1 MTGRLSEGSPE
12 PLGLTLDERGANI
25 AVFSAHATAM
35 ELCLFSADG
44 GTETERIRLPARTGD
59 VFHGHLGGVKEGQ
72 RYGLRAHG
80 PYAPAAGH
88 RFNPAK
94 LLLDPYALALD
105 RPFPLAPAMFGSR
118 AGAANADLS
127 FDDAD
132 SAPFMPK
139 AIAARPAPA
148 PRATRARRPRSE
160 TIIYELHVRGFT
172 KRHPGVPEAIR
183 GTFAGLAHPAA
194 LDRLVKLG
202 VTAVEIMPCAAWVDE
217 RHLAAAELTNYWGY
231 NPIAYMAPDPRLA
244 PGGWDEVRASVAAL
258 HGAGIEALIDV
269 VLNHTGEGGELGPTL
284 CYRGLDNASYYRLQR
299 GAPRYYINDAGCG
312 NTLALD
318 RPPVMRLALDSLR
331 AWATLGGVDGFR
343 FDLATALGRRD
354 DGFDASAPLIA
365 AIDQD
370 PVLRD
375 LRLIAEPWDIGPGGY
390 QVGAFPPRWSEWND
404 QYRDTM
410 RKFWRGDAGLVPGVA
425 TRFSGSSDIF
435 GPRRR
440 RPSASLNFIVAH
452 DGFTLADLVSHERK
466 HNEANEEQN
475 RDGTNANYSWNNG
488 VEGATGDPAILAAR
502 RRDQRNLLATL
513 LLARGTPMLAMGAE
527 CGQTQG
533 GNNNAYAQDNATSW
547 LDWEGADTA
556 LLDFT
561 ARLIALRKERP
572 ALTGDRFLTGE
583 ALDATLIPD
592 VEWLAPS
599 GAPMQPRDW
608 DDPNL
613 RTVIAALYAPAATN
627 GGGDRILCV
636 LHAGR
641 DAFEM
646 RLPETRAGRFWRRR
660 LDTARDDGEPEQAP
674 PDWRTNRPSPQPSP
688 MQARLGE
695 LATPEYPHPLANA
708 DRRGSSAAAIATP
721 FPLPGGEGQG
731 EGLCGDFEGGA
742 PAQISPRSVAV
753 FEETRRDKPAAI
765 GTAGKSVEPGLLDR
779 LARAAGIAPDWYDIS
794 GQRHLAPDETK
805 AALLSDM
812 GFPAAS
818 ASEVRESLGRLADEV
833 DRRPLPS
840 ALVVRDGEPIE
851 VRIAIGDGRA
861 PTAMILEQEDGE
873 AAPFRLGAD
882 LEFKTVTALDGRR
895 VETALAR
902 LPSLPIGRYRLA
914 LEGRP
919 EGACALT
926 VAPRRCYL
934 PETLHKRGKA
944 AGIAAQLYSVRRRGD
959 QGIGDFGALAELAAM
974 AGGAGFAAL
983 GLNPLHALFP
993 ADRERASPYYP
1004 SDRRFID
1011 PIYIDVTALAS
1022 MFGGTRAAAAL
1033 SRREGAA
1040 AALSALPAVDY
1051 PGVWA
1056 LKRDILEAAFEDFED
1071 MAAKARDCD
1080 LLRDFEAFVAEGGAA
1095 LFQFACFEAIG
1106 EARDR
1111 EPWTAWPQGLAL
1123 REESALAAFAKDN
1136 AGLLLFHLFLQWLC
1150 ERQLG
1155 AAAKKGR
1162 ESGLWLGFYRDLAVG
1177 AAPDGAES
1185 WANADQLMRAS
1196 SVGAPPDPFAE
1207 GGQNW
1212 GLPPPNPLAWRR
1224 SAYAFFNGMV
1234 AANMRH
1240 AGALRIDHAMSLTRL
1255 FVIPNGAKALE
1266 GAYLSYPVHDLV
1278 GQLALE
1284 SLRARCLVVGEDLGT
1299 VPMGFRET
1307 MDAADILSYRVFWFE
1322 REGDG
1327 FLPPEAYPKKS
1338 LACLSTHDLPTLK
1351 GWWQGEDIREKEALG
1366 LITPEDAAAARDR
1379 RDADKRALLRLVE
1392 RQGLRGPGEAPALLD
1407 ASIVDAMH
1415 RLLSG
1420 ASSLIS
1426 IAQLDD
1432 AVGEVAAVNLPGTDR
1447 ERPNW
1452 RRKLGVPV
1460 GDLAGP
1466 LAAFAAFMKT

>member
-1 MTGRLSEGSPE
+1 MTGRLSEGLPE
-12 PLGLTLDERGANI
+12 PLGLTVDERGANI
-25 AVFSAHATAM
+25 AVFSAHATAI

-44 GTETERIRLPARTGD
+44 EAETERIRLPARTGD
-59 VFHGHLGGVKEGQ
+59 VFHGHLAGVKEGQ

-94 LLLDPYALALD
+94 LLVDPYALALD
-105 RPFPLAPAMFGSR
+105 RPFPLAPAMFDCR
-118 AGAANADLS
+118 AGSANPDPRVE
-127 FDDAD
+127 DAD

-139 AIAARPAPA
+139 AIATRPAPA
-148 PRATRARRPRSE
+148 QAAPRPRRPWSD
-160 TIIYELHVRGFT
+160 TVIYELHVRGFT
-172 KRHPGVPEAIR
+172 MLHPRIPEGIR

-194 LDRLVKLG
+194 VDYLVKLG
-202 VTAVEIMPCAAWVDE
+202 VTAVEIMPCAAWIDE
-217 RHLAAAELTNYWGY
+217 RHLAAAGLTNYWGY
-231 NPIAYMAPDPRLA
+231 NPIALMAPDPRLA

-258 HGAGIEALIDV
+258 HAAGIEVLIDV
-269 VLNHTGEGGELGPTL
+269 VLNHTGEGEEFGPTL
-284 CYRGLDNASYYRLQR
+284 CYRGLDNATYYRLQR
-299 GAPRYYINDAGCG
+299 GEPRHYVNDAGCG

-318 RPPVMRLALDSLR
+318 RPPVMRLAMDGLR

-354 DGFDASAPLIA
+354 DGFDASAPLITA
-365 AIDQD
+365 MGQD

-390 QVGAFPPRWSEWND
+390 QVGAFPPGWTEWND
-404 QYRDTM
+404 QFRDAM

-435 GPRRR
+435 GARRR

-452 DGFTLADLVSHERK
+452 DGFTLADLVSHDRK
-466 HNEANEEQN
+466 HNEANGEHN
-475 RDGTNANYSWNNG
+475 RDGTDANHSWNNG
-488 VEGATGDPAILAAR
+488 AEGATADPATLASR

-513 LLARGTPMLAMGAE
+513 LLARGTPMLSMGAE
-527 CGQTQG
+527 CGQSQG

-547 LDWEGADTA
+547 LDWDGADTA

-561 ARLIALRKERP
+561 ARLIALRKQRP
-572 ALTGDRFLTGE
+572 ALTADRFLTGD
-583 ALDATLIPD
+583 APDATLIPD

-608 DDPNL
+608 ADPNL
-613 RTVIAALYAPAATN
+613 RTVIAALYAPSN
-627 GGGDRILCV
+627 GPGDGDRLLCV

-646 RLPETRAGRFWRRR
+646 RPPETRTGFLWRRR
-660 LDTARDDGEPEQAP
+660 LDTARDDGE
-674 PDWRTNRPSPQPSP
+674 
-688 MQARLGE
+688 
-695 LATPEYPHPLANA
+695 H
-708 DRRGSSAAAIATP
+708 
-721 FPLPGGEGQG
+721 GGD
-731 EGLCGDFEGGA
+731 LEGGA
-742 PAQISPRSVAV
+742 LATISPRSVAV
-753 FEETRRDKPAAI
+753 FEETRSGKPLAASD
-765 GTAGKSVEPGLLDR
+765 ASRSADPALLDL
-779 LARAAGIAPDWYDIS
+779 LARAAGIAPDWHDIS
-794 GQRHLAPDETK
+794 GRRHLVTDETK
-805 AALLSDM
+805 AALLADM
-812 GFPAAS
+812 GLPAAS
-818 ASEVRESLGRLADEV
+818 ASEVRESFGRLADEL
-833 DRRPLPS
+833 DRRPLPY
-840 ALVVRDGEPIE
+840 ALVVREDEPIE
-851 VRIAIGDGRA
+851 VRVAMRDGRTPRA
-861 PTAMILEQEDGE
+861 LILEREDGE
-873 AAPFRLGAD
+873 AVPIRLGAN
-882 LEFKTVTALDGRR
+882 LEFKTATALDGRR
-895 VETALAR
+895 VEAAIAR
-902 LPSLPIGRYRLA
+902 LPSLPLGRYRIA
-914 LEGRP
+914 LDRRP
-919 EGACALT
+919 ESSCALT

-934 PETLHKRGKA
+934 PDTLLARGKA
-944 AGIAAQLYSVRRRGD
+944 AGLAAQLYSVRRRGD
-959 QGIGDFGALAELAAM
+959 QGIGDFGALSELANL

-983 GLNPLHALFP
+983 GLNPLHALFS

-1011 PIYIDVTALAS
+1011 PISIDVPALAA
-1022 MFGGTRAAAAL
+1022 MFEGGRAAVAL
-1033 SRREGAA
+1033 ARHERAA

-1056 LKRDILEAAFEDFED
+1056 LKREILEAAYEDFEELV
-1071 MAAKARDCD
+1071 ARQPDCD
-1080 LLRDFEAFVAEGGAA
+1080 LLGDFQAFVAEGGAA
-1095 LFQFACFEAIG
+1095 LFQFACFESIG
-1106 EARDR
+1106 ETRGG
-1111 EPWTAWPQGLAL
+1111 EPWTRWPAGLAR
-1123 REESALAAFAKDN
+1123 REETALSAFAQEN
-1136 AGLLLFHLFLQWLC
+1136 AGVLLFHYFLQWIC

-1155 AAAKKGR
+1155 AAARKGR

-1224 SAYAFFNGMV
+1224 SGYAFFNGML

-1240 AGALRIDHAMSLTRL
+1240 AGALRIDHAMSLSRL

-1284 SLRARCLVVGEDLGT
+1284 SQRARCLVVGEDLGT
-1299 VPMGFRET
+1299 VPWGFRET

-1327 FLPPEAYPKKS
+1327 FLPPRSYPKKS

-1351 GWWQGEDIREKEALG
+1351 GWWLGEDIREKEALG
-1366 LITPEDAAAARDR
+1366 LITPEDAAAARER

-1392 RQGLRGPGEAPALLD
+1392 REGLRSPGEAPAHLD
-1407 ASIVDAMH
+1407 PSIVEAMH
-1415 RLLSG
+1415 RLLSRT
-1420 ASSLIS
+1420 SSLIS

-1432 AVGEVAAVNLPGTDR
+1432 AVGEMAAINLPGTDR

-1452 RRKLGVPV
+1452 RRKLSVAV
-1460 GDLAGP
+1460 DDLAEP
-1466 LAAFAAFMKT
+1466 LAAFAALMKT